1 MQDIS
6 DTKVIKNLGKVIYL
20 SVFIDRIKE
29 KKEKG
34 PTMTPMNLGSI
45 ILREKKKSWK
55 VLVLSYNPPSLK
67 TSKILK
73 VLYLNIHIC
82 LIKLHFFLKK
92 ENGTHDIHSYS
103 EVVGSRDRKGGEHRK
118 LFIIC
123 NVGWCSVGVQF
134 LRNKQNYVNKKYSRA
149 PYEPMMMMFQEV
161 SWVLL

>member
-6 DTKVIKNLGKVIYL
+6 DAKVIKNLGKVIYL

-34 PTMTPMNLGSI
+34 PTTTRMNLGSI
-45 ILREKKKSWK
+45 ILCEKKKSWK

-82 LIKLHFFLKK
+82 LIKLHFF
-92 ENGTHDIHSYS
+92 
-103 EVVGSRDRKGGEHRK
+103 
-118 LFIIC
+118 F
-123 NVGWCSVGVQF
+123 
-134 LRNKQNYVNKKYSRA
+134 
-149 PYEPMMMMFQEV
+149 
-161 SWVLL
+161 